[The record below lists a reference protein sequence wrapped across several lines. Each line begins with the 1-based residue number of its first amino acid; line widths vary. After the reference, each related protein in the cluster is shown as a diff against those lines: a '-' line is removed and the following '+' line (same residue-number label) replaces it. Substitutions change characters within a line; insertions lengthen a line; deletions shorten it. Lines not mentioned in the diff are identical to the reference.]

1 MKRNNPYSEIINLN
15 AELSEYKKLCRGKSK
30 KYTKY
35 TEWKDHIIE
44 LLSKI
49 ENERDLIDF
58 KHYCINI
65 QRPSIGQGN
74 LFVQLILVLLS
85 IYLTL
90 VSVPYKEAFLVI
102 CFVVLT
108 AMTVI
113 AYNDLEMPN
122 RFYGDVLE
130 IISEMEKKPDG
141 EKENVVAVTVK

>member
-35 TEWKDHIIE
+35 TEWKDHIVE

-49 ENERDLIDF
+49 ENERNLIDF

-65 QRPSIGQGN
+65 QRPSAGQGN
-74 LFVQLILVLLS
+74 MFVQLILVLLP

-90 VSVPYKEAFLVI
+90 VSVPNKELFLII
-102 CFVVLT
+102 CFIILT
-108 AMTVI
+108 AMAV
-113 AYNDLEMPN
+113 AGYNDLEMPN
-122 RFYGDVLE
+122 RFYDDILE
-130 IISEMEKKPDG
+130 VIGEMEREMK
-141 EKENVVAVTVK
+141 EKRQLQY